1 MKKKIIMS
9 VIAVVLVAGIGTGV
23 YFGVRAKNKASQT
36 NTSETTT
43 LSENETTA
51 GEKTTESVKVNAESQ
66 KTEATTAPKA
76 ANSTIKAESNSS
88 ITFDEFNKKYP
99 LCTNPVESFE
109 KGKYYVPTSGK
120 VRYGERP
127 LLWGADGKSVLVSE
141 NSDKRIYTLYKLNDY
156 GEIIEMGYYTLSQN
170 NDAFDYEKRLSGDTY
185 RYDENH
191 RIVSIG
197 ASDKA
202 SFKYDR
208 NGNMTDYNVDQNPNE
223 KLYYDS
229 NGNIIKCYIP
239 SFRDQTEKMVTFR
252 YKMNSF
258 GLPVCVW
265 SSVNGGAEDSGRN
278 IEYTNASKA
287 QYDFYMNYLRVK
299 LCLNENYD
307 F

>member
-1 MKKKIIMS
+1 M
-9 VIAVVLVAGIGTGV
+9 
-23 YFGVRAKNKASQT
+23 AK
-36 NTSETTT
+36 
-43 LSENETTA
+43 
-51 GEKTTESVKVNAESQ
+51 
-66 KTEATTAPKA
+66 
-76 ANSTIKAESNSS
+76 STIKVESKSS
-88 ITFDEFNKKYP
+88 ITFDEFNKSYP
-99 LCTNPVESFE
+99 LCTNPAESFE
-109 KGKYYVPTSGK
+109 KGKYYVPISGK

-127 LLWGADGKSVLVSE
+127 ILWGADGKSVLVSE

-170 NDAFDYEKRLSGDTY
+170 NDAFDYEKRRSNDTY
-185 RYDENH
+185 HYDGNH

-202 SFKYDR
+202 NFKYDKD
-208 NGNMTDYNVDQNPNE
+208 GNMTDYYVDQNSDRENE
-223 KLYYDS
+223 KLSYDS

-239 SFRDQTEKMVTFR
+239 SFGDQTEKTVTFR

-278 IEYTNASKA
+278 IEYTNVSKA

-299 LCLNENYD
+299 LCLDENYD